1 MRRVKAQDDLVQ
13 EALAKRNTDEIHIND
28 VKTAAELIRQDLR
41 KACNKV
47 EVDIAKENSPSK
59 SNQEIITQN
68 IEDML
73 DVEEMRERMKQI
85 DACEPLKKSWIRE
98 SLVLNL

>member
-1 MRRVKAQDDLVQ
+1 M
-13 EALAKRNTDEIHIND
+13 
-28 VKTAAELIRQDLR
+28 
-41 KACNKV
+41 

-73 DVEEMRERMKQI
+73 DVEEMRERMQ
-85 DACEPLKKSWIRE
+85 
-98 SLVLNL
+98 